1 MISLTSKWQERK
13 AALVLLFPAFAL
25 LLQSANVLL
34 FHERMLFILA
44 LVLPMTTLPSAAL
57 FLYRKFRAPANAVVK
72 YALISLVL
80 VVLSS
85 LPPLFSPYI

>member
-13 AALVLLFPAFAL
+13 AALLLLFPAFAL

-44 LVLPMTTLPSAAL
+44 LVLP
-57 FLYRKFRAPANAVVK
+57 
-72 YALISLVL
+72 
-80 VVLSS
+80 
-85 LPPLFSPYI
+85 

>member
-1 MISLTSKWQERK
+1 
-13 AALVLLFPAFAL
+13 
-25 LLQSANVLL
+25 
-34 FHERMLFILA
+34 
-44 LVLPMTTLPSAAL
+44 MTTLPSAAL

-85 LPPLFSPYI
+85 LPPLFFPYI